1 MIELNNINVISIR
14 GQGNII
20 VMCNNTGGV
29 SCNNCSDV
37 VIEGITWDKCGNPQI
52 RNLYRGINFHTISNL
67 TIQIVFFNI
76 QKFEHCLYL
85 LFQVLY
91 IQIMNS
97 CFIHN
102 ANTDIITCG
111 LVAKTG
117 YKHCVT
123 ENYVATGGML
133 IKEAISGTVIMIH
146 IKHCIFNYNSHF
158 GKIIDLKRKELPSG
172 YNEIADG
179 AGLTVE
185 VRTSNFNGSI
195 LIENT
200 NFSNNRGRSGAGTRL
215 YVKHSPNKVILKKL
229 NYYNNSGIRFYVSA
243 SALMIHLRKPKVIT
257 PTSPKQIQI
266 FLLHCAF
273 YNNYGARNTLDYVN
287 NDVVQSSV
295 MIQHCIFAN
304 NSDYGV
310 TIVELNLQ
318 SQSIINIVG
327 LNFSSNTGRGAM
339 IHTHT

>member
-1 MIELNNINVISIR
+1 
-14 GQGNII
+14 
-20 VMCNNTGGV
+20 MCNNTGGV

-37 VIEGITWDKCGNPQI
+37 VIEVITWDKCGNSQI
-52 RNLYRGINFHTISNL
+52 KNLYGGINFHTISNL
-67 TIQIVFFNI
+67 TVQNCIFQHSKVRALSILTLSGFIQII
-76 QKFEHCLYL
+76 
-85 LFQVLY
+85 
-91 IQIMNS
+91 NS

-117 YKHCVT
+117 FIHCVT

-146 IKHCIFNYNSHF
+146 IKHCIFNYNGHF
-158 GKIIDLKRKELPSG
+158 GKIIDLKRMELPSG

-185 VRTSNFNGSI
+185 VHTSNFNGSI

-200 NFSNNRGRSGAGTRL
+200 NFSNNRGRSGTGTRL

-229 NYYNNSGIRFYVSA
+229 IYYNNSGIRFYVSA

-257 PTSPKQIQI
+257 PTSPKKYKFSCCTVLFTTIM
-266 FLLHCAF
+266 
-273 YNNYGARNTLDYVN
+273 
-287 NDVVQSSV
+287 VQ
-295 MIQHCIFAN
+295 
-304 NSDYGV
+304 
-310 TIVELNLQ
+310 E
-318 SQSIINIVG
+318 
-327 LNFSSNTGRGAM
+327 
-339 IHTHT
+339 IH